1 MAGAEQRPPVRSP
14 LELHCHSTASDG
26 TYPPAQVV
34 EMAAARGV
42 RVLALTDHD
51 TTAGIV
57 AAADVAARHGMTL
70 IPGVELTC
78 SVERGEVHLLGY
90 FVSVSDADFQE
101 KLAQFRTGRDVRG
114 EAIVAKLHG
123 LGIPVQW
130 ERVKALAGDGA
141 VGRPHVARAIIEV
154 GAATS
159 VDDAFNRYLGRGRP
173 AHVERQRLTPVEAVR
188 LVRAAGGVPVLAHP
202 LSVANLETTLA
213 EMIPAGLL
221 GIEAYYGAY
230 KIEERGALADIA
242 AFHNL
247 ITTVGSDFHGDV
259 HGGAVI
265 GGTPGPPD
273 VLSHLVAAA
282 ATVQSGSNIGE
293 LNRQDAK
300 SAKREERNG
309 IYSKSFSAFLG
320 PRLGG

>member
-1 MAGAEQRPPVRSP
+1 MDGAGHPPPVRYP
-14 LELHCHSTASDG
+14 MELHCHSTASDG
-26 TYPPAQVV
+26 TYSPTQVV
-34 EMAAARGV
+34 GMAAARGV
-42 RVLALTDHD
+42 RALALTDHD
-51 TTAGIV
+51 TTAGV
-57 AAADVAARHGMTL
+57 TEAAGIAAQHGIAL
-70 IPGVELTC
+70 IPAVELTC

-90 FVSVSDADFQE
+90 FVSVGDADFQA

-114 EAIVAKLHG
+114 EAIVAKLHT

-141 VGRPHVARAIIEV
+141 VGRPHVARALIEV

-159 VDDAFNRYLGRGRP
+159 VDDAFDRYLGRGRP
-173 AHVERQRLTPVEAVR
+173 AHVERQRLTPVEAVQ

-202 LSVANLETTLA
+202 LSVLNIEATLA

-230 KIEERGALADIA
+230 KPEERGALADIA
-242 AFHNL
+242 TYHNL

-273 VLSHLVAAA
+273 VLSRLVAAA
-282 ATVQSGSNIGE
+282 ATVQS
-293 LNRQDAK
+293 AP
-300 SAKREERNG
+300 NG
-309 IYSKSFSAFLG
+309 KE
-320 PRLGG
+320 

>member
-1 MAGAEQRPPVRSP
+1 MNEAGQLPPVHSP
-14 LELHCHSTASDG
+14 IELHCHSTASDG
-26 TYPPAQVV
+26 AHPPAHVA
-34 EMAAARGV
+34 EMAAAGGV

-51 TTAGIV
+51 TTAGIEQ
-57 AAADVAARHGMTL
+57 AAAVAARYGMTL

-90 FVSVSDADFQE
+90 FVSVSNADFQT
-101 KLAQFRTGRDVRG
+101 KLTQLRIGRDARG
-114 EAIVAKLHG
+114 QAIIAKLNG
-123 LGIPVQW
+123 LGIPVRW

-141 VGRPHVARAIIEV
+141 VGRPHIARALIEV

-159 VDDAFNRYLGRGRP
+159 VNDAFDRYLGRGRP
-173 AHVERQRLTPVEAVR
+173 AHVERQRLTPVEAVQ

-202 LSVANLETTLA
+202 LSVSNLEVTLA

-230 KIEERGALADIA
+230 KPEERGALADIA
-242 AFHNL
+242 AFHDL
-247 ITTVGSDFHGDV
+247 ITTVGSDFHGDI

-273 VLSHLVAAA
+273 VLDRLVAAA
-282 ATVQSGSNIGE
+282 ATVQSVT
-293 LNRQDAK
+293 R
-300 SAKREERNG
+300 
-309 IYSKSFSAFLG
+309 
-320 PRLGG
+320 GG

>member
-1 MAGAEQRPPVRSP
+1 MDEAGQLPPVRFP
-14 LELHCHSTASDG
+14 IELHCHSTSSDG
-26 TYPPAQVV
+26 VYPPAQVV
-34 EMAAARGV
+34 GMAAARGV

-51 TTAGIV
+51 TTDGIAEAAAV
-57 AAADVAARHGMTL
+57 AALHGMTL

-90 FVSVSDADFQE
+90 FVSVSNAIFQA
-101 KLAQFRTGRDVRG
+101 KLTQFRGGRDTRG
-114 EAIVAKLHG
+114 QAIVAKLNT
-123 LGIPVQW
+123 LGIPIQW
-130 ERVKALAGDGA
+130 ERVKAKAGVGA
-141 VGRPHVARAIIEV
+141 VGRPHVARALIEV

-173 AHVERQRLTPVEAVR
+173 AHVERQRLTPVEAVQ

-202 LSVANLETTLA
+202 LSVLNLEVTLA

-230 KIEERGALADIA
+230 KPEERGALADIA

-265 GGTPGPPD
+265 GGTSGPYD
-273 VLSHLVAAA
+273 VLDRLVTAA
-282 ATVQSGSNIGE
+282 ATVQSASVDDDV
-293 LNRQDAK
+293 NRQDAK
-300 SAKREERNG
+300 SAK
-309 IYSKSFSAFLG
+309 
-320 PRLGG
+320 

>member
-1 MAGAEQRPPVRSP
+1 MAGAGQPPSARFP
-14 LELHCHSTASDG
+14 IELHCHSTASDG

-34 EMAAARGV
+34 AMAAAGGV
-42 RVLALTDHD
+42 RALALTDHD
-51 TTAGIV
+51 TTAGV
-57 AAADVAARHGMTL
+57 TDAARAAIGHGMAL

-90 FVSVSDADFQE
+90 FVALDNAAFQAH
-101 KLAQFRTGRDVRG
+101 LARFRGGRDARG
-114 EAIVAKLHG
+114 QAIVAKLNAI
-123 LGIPVQW
+123 GIPVTW
-130 ERVKALAGDGA
+130 ERVKAMAGDGS

-159 VDDAFNRYLGRGRP
+159 VDDAFDRYLGRGRP
-173 AHVERQRLTPVEAVR
+173 AHVARQLLTPVEAVQ

-202 LSVANLETTLA
+202 LSVLNLEATLA

-230 KIEERGALADIA
+230 KPDERGALADIA

-273 VLSHLVAAA
+273 VLSRLVAAA
-282 ATVQSGSNIGE
+282 SI
-293 LNRQDAK
+293 R
-300 SAKREERNG
+300 
-309 IYSKSFSAFLG
+309 
-320 PRLGG
+320 